1 MAIKSRRKVLVIYT
15 YAIPT
20 IPVVPARIYIY
31 NYIKDPFSSIE
42 LARAVRN

>member
-20 IPVVPARIYIY
+20 IPVVPARGGAEVALYLFI
-31 NYIKDPFSSIE
+31 
-42 LARAVRN
+42 